1 MIENIYAF
9 SSSKFSAKV
18 QYVNSLAQLT
28 QVVPTEYIFIPDEVL
43 Q

>member
-1 MIENIYAF
+1 MWYTF
-9 SSSKFSAKV
+9 CSSKFSAKV

-28 QVVPTEYIFIPDEVL
+28 RVVPTEYIFVPDEVL

>member
-1 MIENIYAF
+1 MF
-9 SSSKFSAKV
+9 SSKFSAKV

-28 QVVPTEYIFIPDEVL
+28 RAVPTEYMFLPDEVL